1 MLARSVSRSLHG
13 RHFAAAAPAVSS
25 RSLYRGFA
33 SGAARMRESPFLRL
47 SALHSLEALGRLLY
61 RLLSWNLTTTWAAL
75 ARSHPLCSI
84 VWYGTYGRGMVAGAD
99 VGGRAGAA
107 LLMRGK

>member
-25 RSLYRGFA
+25 LYRGFA
-33 SGAARMRESPFLRL
+33 SSAARMRESPFLRL
-47 SALHSLEALGRLLY
+47 SALHSLEALGHLLY
-61 RLLSWNLTTTWAAL
+61 RLLSWNFDLGC
-75 ARSHPLCSI
+75 ARSLAPAVLYRM
-84 VWYGTYGRGMVAGAD
+84 VWYVRTGEWWRGD